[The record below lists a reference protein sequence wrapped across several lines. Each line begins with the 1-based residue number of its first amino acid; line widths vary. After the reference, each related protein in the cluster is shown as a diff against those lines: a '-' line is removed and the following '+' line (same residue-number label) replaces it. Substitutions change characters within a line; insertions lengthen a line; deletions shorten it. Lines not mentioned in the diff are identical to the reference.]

1 MSEAEFS
8 IHTPT
13 DDVLT
18 LDQAVLLYHGR
29 SGGALATVHEI
40 LTVDGAPVIGAGRAM
55 TAQAAREL
63 ASALLQRAAHGGFL
77 PETVLYVHGDVLV
90 WWAPPARRHIA
101 FRVGTDHAE
110 SFGGGERGEAVPLPG
125 LVFGASSRA
134 WRVWAVKGSR
144 RPTLGTP
151 LFQAPFFNVNAHG
164 HICQGN
170 VPVPEGTTVE
180 KIGAWNDALV
190 HSYFPHTNAAGKRVN
205 YRGGSYEFWRD
216 MLNQRFKRFPERVLV
231 DTKTTLGQLL
241 GEPEAP

>member
-90 WWAPPARRHIA
+90 WWAPPARRRETA
-101 FRVGTDHAE
+101 WGAARKE
-110 SFGGGERGEAVPLPG
+110 GERLSCGCIVSERTLLRLKNGTAGRSCPLTLPRH
-125 LVFGASSRA
+125 GATVHAFDS
-134 WRVWAVKGSR
+134 
-144 RPTLGTP
+144 GTRW
-151 LFQAPFFNVNAHG
+151 
-164 HICQGN
+164 I
-170 VPVPEGTTVE
+170 
-180 KIGAWNDALV
+180 V
-190 HSYFPHTNAAGKRVN
+190 HSDVYDFNGSEYLMGQSAYHPRHELPIRIAA
-205 YRGGSYEFWRD
+205 S
-216 MLNQRFKRFPERVLV
+216 
-231 DTKTTLGQLL
+231 
-241 GEPEAP
+241 